1 MDCKGFPLA
10 GKGKFPMI
18 TDVIQAIFAALP
30 VGCMYALV
38 ALGVAL
44 IYNATNIINFAQG
57 EFVML
62 GGMIMVSLYG
72 EMHLPL
78 YLAIPLTA
86 AITAVIGMAL
96 MKVSYRPGKNT
107 SLIIVLIIT
116 IGASLMISGTAMH
129 VWDADIHRF
138 APFSG
143 DTPLKFLGAAIAPQ
157 SLWVIGVTLLVVFIL
172 VLYFQFTI
180 TGKAM
185 KACALDRTAAGLM
198 GIRVQRMVMLSFAM
212 SAVLGAVAGIII
224 TPLTMISY
232 SGGML
237 LAIKGFSAAM
247 LGGMGSFV
255 GAVIGGFVFS
265 FLESFAATFLSSSLK
280 ELVTFIVIINVLL
293 FMPNGI
299 MGPRVKE
306 GLEEEEVLG
315 D

>member
-1 MDCKGFPLA
+1 MQL
-10 GKGKFPMI
+10 PM
-18 TDVIQAIFAALP
+18 
-30 VGCMYALV
+30 
-38 ALGVAL
+38 
-44 IYNATNIINFAQG
+44 
-57 EFVML
+57 
-62 GGMIMVSLYG
+62 
-72 EMHLPL
+72 
-78 YLAIPLTA
+78 YLAIPA
-86 AITAVIGMAL
+86 SVAVTAVIGMIL

-116 IGASLMISGTAMH
+116 IGASLLISGSAMH

-138 APFSG
+138 PPFSG
-143 DTPLKFLGAAIAPQ
+143 DTPITLLGAAIAPQ
-157 SLWVIGVTLLVVFIL
+157 SLWVIGLTLLVVVFL
-172 VLYFQFTI
+172 VIYFQFTI

-198 GIRVQRMVMLSFAM
+198 GIHVKRMVLLSFAM

-224 TPLTMISY
+224 TPLTMIDY

-265 FLESFAATFLSSSLK
+265 FLESFAATFVSGSLK

>member
-1 MDCKGFPLA
+1 ML
-10 GKGKFPMI
+10 

-30 VGCMYALV
+30 VGCIYALV

-62 GGMIMVSLYG
+62 GGMSMVTLYG
-72 EMHLPL
+72 EMHVPI
-78 YLAIPLTA
+78 YLSIFASVAIAT
-86 AITAVIGMAL
+86 IIGMAL
-96 MKVSYRPGKNT
+96 MKVAYRPGKNT

-116 IGASLMISGTAMH
+116 IGASLFISGSAMH
-129 VWDADIHRF
+129 IWDADIHRF
-138 APFSG
+138 PAFSG
-143 DTPLKFLGAAIAPQ
+143 EKPIVFLGAAIVPQ
-157 SLWVIGVTLLVVFIL
+157 SLWVIGLTFLLVISL
-172 VLYFQFTI
+172 VCYFQFTI
-180 TGKAM
+180 HGKAM
-185 KACALDRTAAGLM
+185 KACALDRTAAGLL
-198 GIRVQRMVMLSFAM
+198 GIKVKRMVLISFAM
-212 SAVLGAVAGIII
+212 SSALGALAGIIM
-224 TPLTMISY
+224 TPLTMIDY

-265 FLESFAATFLSSSLK
+265 FLESFTATFVSGSFK

-299 MGPRVKE
+299 MGPRSKE

-315 D
+315 E

>member
-1 MDCKGFPLA
+1 ML
-10 GKGKFPMI
+10 
-18 TDVIQAIFAALP
+18 TDVLQAIFAALP

-62 GGMIMVSLYG
+62 GGMTMVTLYG
-72 EMHLPL
+72 ELHWPL
-78 YLAIPLTA
+78 YFSIPVTI
-86 AITAVIGMAL
+86 AITTVVGMGL
-96 MKVSYRPGKNT
+96 MRVSYRPGKST
-107 SLIIVLIIT
+107 SLIGVLIVT
-116 IGASLMISGTAMH
+116 IGASLMISGSALH
-129 VWDADIHRF
+129 IWDGDIHRF
-138 APFSG
+138 PPFSG
-143 DTPLKFLGAAIAPQ
+143 DVPVEFMAATVAPQ
-157 SLWVIGVTLLVVFIL
+157 SLWVIGLTLVVVAFL
-172 VLYFQFTI
+172 VLFFHFSIY
-180 TGKAM
+180 GKAM
-185 KACALDRTAAGLM
+185 RACALDRTGAGLM
-198 GIRVQRMVMLSFAM
+198 GIRVRSMVLLSFAM
-212 SAVLGAVAGIII
+212 SAALGSVAGIIM
-224 TPLTMISY
+224 TPLTMTDY

-265 FLESFAATFLSSSLK
+265 FLESFAATFVSGSLK

-293 FMPNGI
+293 FMPRGI

>member
-1 MDCKGFPLA
+1 ML
-10 GKGKFPMI
+10 
-18 TDVIQAIFAALP
+18 TDILQAIFAALP

-62 GGMIMVSLYG
+62 GGMTMVTLYG
-72 EMHLPL
+72 ELHWPL
-78 YLAIPLTA
+78 YFSIPVTI
-86 AITAVIGMAL
+86 AITTVVGMGL
-96 MKVSYRPGKNT
+96 MRVSYRPGKST
-107 SLIIVLIIT
+107 SLIGVLIVT
-116 IGASLMISGTAMH
+116 IGASLMISGSALH
-129 VWDADIHRF
+129 IWDGDIHRF
-138 APFSG
+138 PPFSG
-143 DTPLKFLGAAIAPQ
+143 DVPVEFMAATVAPQ
-157 SLWVIGVTLLVVFIL
+157 SLWVIGLTLVVVAFL
-172 VLYFQFTI
+172 VLFFHFSIY
-180 TGKAM
+180 GKAM
-185 KACALDRTAAGLM
+185 RACALDRTGAGLM
-198 GIRVQRMVMLSFAM
+198 GIRVRSMVLLSFAM
-212 SAVLGAVAGIII
+212 SAALGSVAGIIM
-224 TPLTMISY
+224 TPLTMTDY

-265 FLESFAATFLSSSLK
+265 FLESFAATFVSGSLK

-293 FMPNGI
+293 FMPRGI

>member
-1 MDCKGFPLA
+1 MV
-10 GKGKFPMI
+10 
-18 TDVIQAIFAALP
+18 TDVLQAFFAGLP

-44 IYNATNIINFAQG
+44 IYNATHIINFAQG

-62 GGMIMVSLYG
+62 GGMTMVTLYG

-78 YLAIPLTA
+78 YISVPATVVLTSL
-86 AITAVIGMAL
+86 IGMAL

-116 IGASLMISGTAMH
+116 IGASLFISGSAMH
-129 VWDADIHRF
+129 IWDADIHRY
-138 APFSG
+138 PSFSG
-143 DTPLKFLGAAIAPQ
+143 DTPLTFLGASIVPQ
-157 SLWVIGVTLLVVFIL
+157 SLWVVGLTFLVVVAL
-172 VLYFQFTI
+172 VFYFQFTI

-185 KACALDRTAAGLM
+185 KACAIDRTAAGLL
-198 GIRVQRMVMLSFAM
+198 GIRVKRMVMVSFAM
-212 SAVLGAVAGIII
+212 SAALGALGGVIM
-224 TPLTMISY
+224 TPLTTIDY

-255 GAVIGGFVFS
+255 GAVIGGFIFS
-265 FLESFAATFLSSSLK
+265 FLESFVATFLSGSLK

-299 MGPRVKE
+299 MGPRFRE
-306 GLEEEEVLG
+306 GLEEEEVLRE
-315 D
+315 

>member
-1 MDCKGFPLA
+1 ML
-10 GKGKFPMI
+10 
-18 TDVIQAIFAALP
+18 TDIIQAIFAALP

-44 IYNATNIINFAQG
+44 IFNATNIINFAQG

-78 YLAIPLTA
+78 LIAGPATVV
-86 AITAVIGMAL
+86 ITAVIGMAL
-96 MKVSYRPGKNT
+96 MRVSYRPGKNT
-107 SLIIVLIIT
+107 SLVIVLIIT
-116 IGASLMISGTAMH
+116 IGASLLISGSAMH

-138 APFSG
+138 PPFSG
-143 DTPLKFLGAAIAPQ
+143 DTPLKFLGAAMAPQ
-157 SLWVIGVTLLVVFIL
+157 SLWVMGLTLVVVIFL

-198 GIRVQRMVMLSFAM
+198 GIRVKRMVMLSFTM
-212 SAVLGAVAGIII
+212 SAVLGAVAGIVI
-224 TPLTMISY
+224 TPLTMIDY
-232 SGGML
+232 GGGML

-265 FLESFAATFLSSSLK
+265 FLESFAATFVSSSLK

-299 MGPRVKE
+299 MGSRVKE

-315 D
+315 E